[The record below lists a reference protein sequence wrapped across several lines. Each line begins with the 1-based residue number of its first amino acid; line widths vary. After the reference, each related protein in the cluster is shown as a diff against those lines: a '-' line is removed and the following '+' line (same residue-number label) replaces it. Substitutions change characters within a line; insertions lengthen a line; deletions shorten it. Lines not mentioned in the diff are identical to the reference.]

1 MARGRYLSTQHFSTI
16 IIQDRAAIRF
26 VVPVELAVMI
36 FWFLANRPAR
46 LTALMTWAACRGLI
60 GWCRAICDLDG
71 WKGDLPIIRLAIL
84 DLFGVR
90 AKYAF

>member
-1 MARGRYLSTQHFSTI
+1 MKYLSTQQFSTV

-46 LTALMTWAACRGLI
+46 LTALMAW
-60 GWCRAICDLDG
+60 AICQEVTSWYSLIFDLAG
-71 WKGDLPIIRLAIL
+71 WRRDLVVIRLAVL
-84 DLFGVR
+84 DLLGYRV
-90 AKYAF
+90 AFA

>member
-1 MARGRYLSTQHFSTI
+1 VRYLSTQRLSTI

-46 LTALMTWAACRGLI
+46 LTALVAWAICRGLMGQYRAFCDYLR
-60 GWCRAICDLDG
+60 GWREDLG
-71 WKGDLPIIRLAIL
+71 LIWLALSMTARLEFA
-84 DLFGVR
+84 
-90 AKYAF
+90 